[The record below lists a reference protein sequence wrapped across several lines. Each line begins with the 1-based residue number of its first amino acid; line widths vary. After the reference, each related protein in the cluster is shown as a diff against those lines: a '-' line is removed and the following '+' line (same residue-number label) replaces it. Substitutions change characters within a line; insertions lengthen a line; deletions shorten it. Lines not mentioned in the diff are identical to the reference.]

1 MKKRSKFFWIV
12 ARIVNHTHEQ
22 SPTEFLNLHGN
33 RNSKNYELLF
43 NYSETKRKEN
53 CRTVSCNFL
62 VHSNFLLSAALQQ
75 VFPLVVVAHCH
86 PFWLKAV
93 YLPFSR
99 KIEHYIHLHVQQ
111 NVRIQPDAHAFL
123 AKSCSFFTR
132 HLHNPCRRRNK
143 AQSIYMFEC
152 TCYVHNASMCYL
164 CVHVRVCVCV
174 CMCVCARA
182 RNMVF

>member
-1 MKKRSKFFWIV
+1 MKKRSKIFWIV
-12 ARIVNHTHEQ
+12 AKIANHTHEQ
-22 SPTEFLNLHGN
+22 SPTKFLNLHGN
-33 RNSKNYELLF
+33 RNSSNYELLF
-43 NYSETKRKEN
+43 NYSETKGKEN
-53 CRTVSCNFL
+53 CCTVSCNFL

-111 NVRIQPDAHAFL
+111 NVRIQPDVYAFL

-132 HLHNPCRRRNK
+132 HLHNPCRRTEHL
-143 AQSIYMFEC
+143 YVY
-152 TCYVHNASMCYL
+152 TCDVHNAIMCYL
-164 CVHVRVCVCV
+164 CVHMCVCV
-174 CMCVCARA
+174 HVCVRA